1 MIIGTIE
8 YIKSLVKDKN
18 FSLAETTNRQKA
30 KKLPEDKKVADFI
43 WPEVFEESIKTKEG
57 LISKTK
63 IEGKM

>member
-1 MIIGTIE
+1 
-8 YIKSLVKDKN
+8 
-18 FSLAETTNRQKA
+18 
-30 KKLPEDKKVADFI
+30 LPVDKKVADFI